1 LECFE
6 AEERTK
12 LVTSKNKQMNI
23 HPDETNTLDT
33 FPRLYRFFD
42 TDKQTQ
48 GREHSLDKKFTLL
61 GNKLE

>member
-1 LECFE
+1 
-6 AEERTK
+6 
-12 LVTSKNKQMNI
+12 MNI

-61 GNKLE
+61 GNKLEQLMIAARQIFAVAVDSV